1 MTAITVVGGV
11 YPEKCSW
18 PEWDMIFGSG
28 GRAASAL
35 GSLIDDVELISYA
48 TSEVSHLFQNY
59 ASLYGFRF
67 KPQSSER
74 AISFD
79 YLHPMS
85 VPTIRPTYGTIRQ
98 NPPIHVN
105 GDVIL
110 RFGMLEGTAVVDAN
124 VCVYDP
130 QDAFS
135 PQAFHA
141 NGSSAR
147 RLAVVANSGEIAALA
162 GNRDRVVGA
171 RAVLEQAKAAV
182 VVVKAG
188 LDGALV
194 VTGDAVT
201 PVPAFKT
208 TSTFTIGSGD
218 VFAAVFAALWGVEGR
233 DPVDAARL
241 ASIAVAD
248 YVEDRNLPARPAKV
262 LEVAGREPLTA
273 SRDRVYLA
281 GPFFTMAQLWMIDE
295 ARRCL
300 SDLGMEVFSPFHQIG
315 PGPAEEVGPADIQA
329 LKECNAVF
337 AILDGLDSGTVFE
350 VGYARAIGKPVVGF
364 SQVVPEEDLKMI
376 AGSDCT
382 VISDFVSA
390 LVAVAAR

>member
-11 YPEKCSW
+11 YTERCTW
-18 PEWDMIFGSG
+18 PDWDMIFGSG
-28 GRAASAL
+28 GRAAAAL
-35 GSLIDDVELISYA
+35 SSLVDTVELVAYA
-48 TSEVSHLFQNY
+48 TPETTKRFQDY

-67 KPQSSER
+67 TPHPAGR

-85 VPTIRPTYGTIRQ
+85 VPVIRPAYGTIAQ
-98 NPPIHVN
+98 NAPLSVK
-105 GDVIL
+105 GDVVL
-110 RFGMLEGTAVVDAN
+110 RFGMLEGTAMVDAD
-124 VCVYDP
+124 VCIYDP

-147 RLAVVANSGEIAALA
+147 RLAIVANAGEVAALA
-162 GNRDRVVGA
+162 SDRDRATAA
-171 RAVLEQAKAAV
+171 RALLSQSKAEV

-194 VTGDAVT
+194 VTHDAIT

-208 TSTFTIGSGD
+208 TSTFSIGSGD
-218 VFAAVFAALWGVEGR
+218 VFAAVFAALWGVDGR
-233 DPVDAARL
+233 DPVAAARL
-241 ASIAVAD
+241 ASIAVAE
-248 YVEDRNLPARPAKV
+248 YVEDRNLPVRPVKA
-262 LEVAGREPLTA
+262 LEAAQRDPLKA

-281 GPFFTMAQLWMIDE
+281 GPFFTMAQLWLIDE

-300 SDLGMEVFSPFHQIG
+300 TDLGMDVFSPFHEIG
-315 PGPAEEVGPADIQA
+315 PGPAEEVGPADIKA
-329 LKECNAVF
+329 LKECEAVF
-337 AILDGLDSGTVFE
+337 AVLDGLDSGTIFE
-350 VGYARAIGKPVVGF
+350 VGFARAIGKPVVGF
-364 SQVVPEEDLKMI
+364 SQTVPEEDLKMI
-376 AGSDCT
+376 AGSDCM

-390 LVAVAAR
+390 LVTVAAR